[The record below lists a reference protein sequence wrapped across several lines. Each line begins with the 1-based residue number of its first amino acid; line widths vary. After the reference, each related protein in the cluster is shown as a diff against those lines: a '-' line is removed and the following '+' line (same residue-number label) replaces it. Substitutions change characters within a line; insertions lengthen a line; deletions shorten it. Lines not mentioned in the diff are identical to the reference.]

1 MIHAHCILPLALL
14 CASACSAAPIKAARP
29 VLQAE
34 CAADGSAPATLA
46 GVQVRAVAASGGDLP
61 YYEASSAVTGASVRI
76 YHDPELDQAAASKS
90 ACLMGMLDLLP
101 AVVPSD
107 PPKSPWS
114 PMVITRNTNYIPL
127 KRDGELRWVNVFR
140 STDWDAAAIDFLVVT
155 MPHEEVHL
163 VQGKDGMKL
172 PRWFEEGHA
181 EWAGLQVTT
190 QVRPDLASK
199 RRLEGWNA
207 YQDLGAARLGAWGG
221 IQVKPAAIER
231 QLTPED
237 RERKAKDPSYNPPGP
252 FSFGPDDFEQDMGGE
267 RGRYGAALA
276 LFDGLEMRHGRD
288 KVREWV
294 RAVLASKDPKRIVEL
309 AREVLGED
317 IAPLLK

>member
-1 MIHAHCILPLALL
+1 MIQARRIVPLALF
-14 CASACSAAPIKAARP
+14 CASVCSAAPITAATQE
-29 VLQAE
+29 LLAACQA
-34 CAADGSAPATLA
+34 DSSAEA
-46 GVQVRAVAASGGDLP
+46 GLSGIQVRAVAASGGDLP
-61 YYEASSAVTGASVRI
+61 YYEASSAASGASVRI
-76 YHDPELDQAAASKS
+76 YHDPELTQAAASKS

-101 AVVPSD
+101 AAMPGL
-107 PPKSPWS
+107 PPNSTWS
-114 PMVITRNTNYIPL
+114 PMVITRNANYVPL
-127 KRDGELRWVNVFR
+127 RRDGELRWVNVFR
-140 STDWDAAAIDFLVVT
+140 SSQWDAAAIDFLVVT
-155 MPHEEVHL
+155 MPHEQVHL
-163 VQGKDGMKL
+163 VQGKDGIQL
-172 PRWFEEGHA
+172 PRWFQEGHA
-181 EWAGLQVTT
+181 EWAGLQVTM

-199 RRLEGWNA
+199 QRLEGWNA
-207 YQDLGAARLGAWGG
+207 YRDLGAARLGAWGS

-231 QLTPED
+231 QLTAED

-276 LFDGLEMRHGRD
+276 LFDTLEMYHGRD

-309 AREVLGED
+309 AREVLGQD